1 MVNFDEFFEYVFS
14 FYGSGGLYDQGR
26 TREQIAF
33 ATCRYLDL
41 IAKGDLEHVHW
52 TWGEGDSLDR
62 ERVRDIMNDLYDE
75 SKIYPEVD
83 DVPADEFHN
92 WCYPAVLCADSRD
105 LA

>member
-14 FYGSGGLYDQGR
+14 FYGKGGLYDQGR

-62 ERVRDIMNDLYDE
+62 ERVRDIMNDLYDDHTQ
-75 SKIYPEVD
+75 SQLD
-83 DVPADEFHN
+83 F
-92 WCYPAVLCADSRD
+92 YPAVLCANARD
-105 LA
+105 LY